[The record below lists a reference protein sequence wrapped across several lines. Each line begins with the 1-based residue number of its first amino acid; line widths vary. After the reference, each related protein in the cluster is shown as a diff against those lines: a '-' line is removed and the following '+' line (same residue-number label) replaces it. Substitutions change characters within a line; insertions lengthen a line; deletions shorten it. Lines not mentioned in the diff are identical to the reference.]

1 MNNEIPITNPFPET
15 HLAIQAALEAGKTVM
30 NVYNQ
35 EFSSTLKNDNE
46 PLTEADITSNQIIQ
60 KIISDSG
67 YPILSEESVDDKKRL
82 DSKKIWIIDPLDG
95 TSDFIKKT
103 GEFTIMISLVEDH
116 IPILGVI
123 FWPTKSILYL
133 AQKGQGAF
141 KSDNGA
147 WSKLS
152 VSKISELE
160 NCRAVGSR
168 YHISEIEKNLIKRLN
183 ISQFTSKG
191 SSLKVA
197 DISSGNAELY
207 FTTTNKIKQWDTCA
221 SYCLITE
228 AGGKMTDMFGN
239 DIKYNTDKL
248 NHENGILVSN
258 GLIHDQ
264 IIRIYRES
272 MNNNEEKKSQN

>member
-1 MNNEIPITNPFPET
+1 MNIEIPITNPFPET
-15 HLAIQAALEAGKTVM
+15 KLAIQAALEAGKTVM

-35 EFSSTLKNDNE
+35 EFSSTLKNDNT
-46 PLTEADITSNQIIQ
+46 PLTKADVKSNQIIQ

-67 YPILSEESVDDKKRL
+67 HPILSEESVDDKKRL

-123 FWPTKSILYL
+123 YWPTEKKLYL

-141 KSDNGA
+141 KSDNA
-147 WSKLS
+147 VWSKLS

-207 FTTTNKIKQWDTCA
+207 FTTTNKIKQWYTCA
-221 SYCLITE
+221 SYC
-228 AGGKMTDMFGN
+228 
-239 DIKYNTDKL
+239 
-248 NHENGILVSN
+248 
-258 GLIHDQ
+258 
-264 IIRIYRES
+264 
-272 MNNNEEKKSQN
+272 

>member
-1 MNNEIPITNPFPET
+1 MINEIPIKNQLIEI
-15 HLAIQAALEAGKTVM
+15 HLAVQAALEAGKTVM
-30 NVYNQ
+30 SVYTQ
-35 EFSSTLKNDNE
+35 EFSSTLKRDNE
-46 PLTEADITSNQIIQ
+46 PLTEADIKSNKIIQ

-67 YPILSEESVDDKKRL
+67 LAILSEESEDNKKRL
-82 DSKKIWIIDPLDG
+82 ASEKIWIVDPLDG

-103 GEFTIMISLVEDH
+103 GEFTIMISLVENH

-123 FWPTKSILYL
+123 YWPTKSTLYL
-133 AQKGQGAF
+133 AQKDQGAF
-141 KSDNGA
+141 KSVNNT

-152 VSKISELE
+152 VSNVSDIE

-168 YHISEIEKNLIKRLN
+168 YHISDVEKNLIKRLN

-221 SYCLITE
+221 SYCLIKE

-239 DIKYNTDKL
+239 DLKYNTEKL
-248 NHENGILVSN
+248 NHENGLLVSN
-258 GLIHDQ
+258 GLIHDKV
-264 IIRIYRES
+264 INIYSEFLK
-272 MNNNEEKKSQN
+272 NNQ

>member
-1 MNNEIPITNPFPET
+1 MNSEIPITNPFPET
-15 HLAIQAALEAGKTVM
+15 HLAIQAALEAGKKVM

-35 EFSSTLKNDNE
+35 EFSLTLKKDNE
-46 PLTEADITSNQIIQ
+46 PLTEADVKSNQIIQ

-67 YPILSEESVDDKKRL
+67 HPILSEESVDDKKRL

-95 TSDFIKKT
+95 TSDFINKT

-116 IPILGVI
+116 IPILGLI
-123 FWPTKSILYL
+123 YWPTKSTLYL

-141 KSDNGA
+141 KSENDG

-152 VSKISELE
+152 VSNVSELE

-168 YHISEIEKNLIKRLN
+168 YHISEIEQNLIKRLN

-239 DIKYNTDKL
+239 DLKYNTERL
-248 NHENGILVSN
+248 NHENGLLVSN
-258 GLIHDQ
+258 GLIHNH
-264 IIRIYRES
+264 IIKIYRES
-272 MNNNEEKKSQN
+272 MNNN

>member
-1 MNNEIPITNPFPET
+1 MNIKFPISDPVPET
-15 HLAIQAALEAGKTVM
+15 QFAIEAAIEAGKVVM
-30 NVYNQ
+30 EVYDRN
-35 EFSSTLKNDNE
+35 FSSSIKSDNQ
-46 PLTEADITSNQIIQ
+46 PITEADIKSNQIIQ

-67 YPILSEESVDDKKRL
+67 HPILSEESVDDKKRL

-103 GEFTIMISLVEDH
+103 GEFTIMISLVEYH
-116 IPILGVI
+116 KPILGVI
-123 FWPTKSILYL
+123 YWPTKSTLYL

-141 KSDNGA
+141 KSDNDH

-152 VSKISELE
+152 VSNVSELE

-168 YHISEIEKNLIKRLN
+168 YHISEIEQNLIKRLN

-239 DIKYNTDKL
+239 DLKYNTERL
-248 NHENGILVSN
+248 NHENGLLVTN
-258 GLIHDQ
+258 GLIHNH
-264 IIRIYRES
+264 IIKIYRES
-272 MNNNEEKKSQN
+272 MNSN

>member
-1 MNNEIPITNPFPET
+1 MNTEIPIENPSLEV
-15 HLAIQAALEAGKTVM
+15 HLAIQAALEAGKIVM

-35 EFSSTLKNDNE
+35 EFSSTLKNNDE
-46 PLTEADITSNQIIQ
+46 PLTEADVKSNQIIQ

-67 YPILSEESVDDKKRL
+67 HPILSEESVDDKKRL
-82 DSKKIWIIDPLDG
+82 DFKKIWIIDPLDG

-103 GEFTIMISLVEDH
+103 GEFTIMISLVDDH

-123 FWPTKSILYL
+123 YWPIKSTLYL
-133 AQKGQGAF
+133 AQKDQGAF
-141 KSDNGA
+141 KSENDV
-147 WSKLS
+147 WSRLS
-152 VSKISELE
+152 VSNVSDLK
-160 NCRAVGSR
+160 NCRAVVSR
-168 YHISEIEKNLIKRLN
+168 YHISEIEQNLIKHLKL
-183 ISQFTSKG
+183 SQFTSKG

-239 DIKYNTDKL
+239 ELKYNTEKL
-248 NHENGILVSN
+248 NHENGLLVSN
-258 GLIHDQ
+258 GLIHNQ
-264 IIRIYRES
+264 IIEIYRES
-272 MNNNEEKKSQN
+272 MNNNEEKKS

>member
-1 MNNEIPITNPFPET
+1 MNTEIPIESPLFEVC
-15 HLAIQAALEAGKTVM
+15 LALQAALEAGKSVM

-35 EFSSTLKNDNE
+35 RFSTTLKSDNE
-46 PLTEADITSNQIIQ
+46 PLTEADIKSNRIIQ

-67 YPILSEESVDDKKRL
+67 YPILSEESEDNKKRL
-82 DSKKIWIIDPLDG
+82 NSKKIWIIDPLDG

-123 FWPTKSILYL
+123 YWPTKSTLYL

-141 KSDNGA
+141 KSVNDA
-147 WSKLS
+147 WLKLS
-152 VSKISELE
+152 VSNVSELE

-168 YHISEIEKNLIKRLN
+168 FHITESEQNLIKRLK

-221 SYCLITE
+221 SYCLVTE

-239 DIKYNTDKL
+239 NLEYNTEKL
-248 NHENGILVSN
+248 NHENGLLVSN
-258 GLIHDQ
+258 GLIHNK
-264 IIRIYRES
+264 IINIYRET
-272 MNNNEEKKSQN
+272 MKNYEQKKL

>member
-1 MNNEIPITNPFPET
+1 MNIEIPITNPFPET
-15 HLAIQAALEAGKTVM
+15 QLAIQAALEAGKTVM

-35 EFSSTLKNDNE
+35 EFSSTLKNDNT
-46 PLTEADITSNQIIQ
+46 PLTEADVKSNQIIQ

-67 YPILSEESVDDKKRL
+67 HPILSEESVDDKKRL

-103 GEFTIMISLVEDH
+103 GEFTIMISLVENH

-123 FWPTKSILYL
+123 YWPTEKKLYL

-141 KSDNGA
+141 KSDNGV

-152 VSKISELE
+152 VSTISELE

-221 SYCLITE
+221 SYCLISE

-239 DIKYNTDKL
+239 DLKYNTQRL
-248 NHENGILVSN
+248 NHENGLLVSN
-258 GLIHDQ
+258 GLIHNH
-264 IIRIYRES
+264 IIKIYRES
-272 MNNNEEKKSQN
+272 MNNN

>member
-1 MNNEIPITNPFPET
+1 MNTKIPITNPFPET
-15 HLAIQAALEAGKTVM
+15 QLAIIAALEAGKTVM

-35 EFSSTLKNDNE
+35 KFSITLKNDNE
-46 PLTEADITSNQIIQ
+46 PLTEADVKSNQIIQ

-67 YPILSEESVDDKKRL
+67 HPILSEESVDDKKRL

-123 FWPTKSILYL
+123 YWPTEKKLYL

-141 KSDNGA
+141 KSDNDA

-152 VSKISELE
+152 VSNVSELE

-168 YHISEIEKNLIKRLN
+168 YHISEIEQNLIKRLN

-239 DIKYNTDKL
+239 DLKYNTERL
-248 NHENGILVSN
+248 NHENGLLVSN
-258 GLIHDQ
+258 GLIHNH
-264 IIRIYRES
+264 IIKIYRES
-272 MNNNEEKKSQN
+272 IKNN

>member
-1 MNNEIPITNPFPET
+1 MNTNIPIENPLLEVR
-15 HLAIQAALEAGKTVM
+15 LAIQAALEAGKTVM

-46 PLTEADITSNQIIQ
+46 PLTEADVKSNQIIQ

-67 YPILSEESVDDKKRL
+67 HPILSEESVDDKKRL
-82 DSKKIWIIDPLDG
+82 DSKKIWIVDPLDG

-123 FWPTKSILYL
+123 YWPTKSTLYL

-141 KSDNGA
+141 KSDNDA

-152 VSKISELE
+152 VSNVSELE

-168 YHISEIEKNLIKRLN
+168 YHISEIEQNLIKRLN

-207 FTTTNKIKQWDTCA
+207 FTTTNKIKHWDTCA
-221 SYCLITE
+221 SHCLITE
-228 AGGKMTDMFGN
+228 AGGKMTDMLGN
-239 DIKYNTDKL
+239 DLKYNTEKV
-248 NHENGILVSN
+248 NHENGLLVSN

-264 IIRIYRES
+264 VINIYNKFLK
-272 MNNNEEKKSQN
+272 NN

>member
-1 MNNEIPITNPFPET
+1 MNTKIPFENPQLEVS
-15 HLAIQAALEAGKTVM
+15 LAIQAALESGKTVM

-35 EFSSTLKNDNE
+35 KFSSTLKNDNE
-46 PLTEADITSNQIIQ
+46 PRTEADIKSNQIIQ

-67 YPILSEESVDDKKRL
+67 HPILSEESEDDKKRL

-123 FWPTKSILYL
+123 YWPTEKKLYL

-168 YHISEIEKNLIKRLN
+168 YHISEIEQNLIKRLN

-197 DISSGNAELY
+197 EVSSGNAELY

-228 AGGKMTDMFGN
+228 AGGKMTDMLGN
-239 DIKYNTDKL
+239 DLKYNTERL
-248 NHENGILVSN
+248 NHENGLLVSN
-258 GLIHDQ
+258 GLIHNH
-264 IIRIYRES
+264 IIKIYRES
-272 MNNNEEKKSQN
+272 MNNN

>member
-1 MNNEIPITNPFPET
+1 MNTEIPITYPFPET
-15 HLAIQAALEAGKTVM
+15 PLAILAALEAGKIVM
-30 NVYNQ
+30 DVYDH
-35 EFSSTLKNDNE
+35 EFSSTLKNVNE
-46 PLTEADITSNQIIQ
+46 SITEADVKSNQIIQ

-67 YPILSEESVDDKKRL
+67 HPILSEESEDNKKRL
-82 DSKKIWIIDPLDG
+82 DSKKIWIVDPLDG

-103 GEFTIMISLVEDH
+103 GEFTIMISLVEEH

-123 FWPTKSILYL
+123 YWPTKSTLYI

-141 KSDNGA
+141 KSENGI
-147 WSKLS
+147 WSRLS
-152 VSKISELE
+152 VSNVPDLK

-168 YHISEIEKNLIKRLN
+168 YHISEIEQNLIKHLN

-221 SYCLITE
+221 SHCLITE
-228 AGGKMTDMFGN
+228 AGGKMTDMLGN
-239 DIKYNTDKL
+239 DLEYNTEKL
-248 NHENGILVSN
+248 NHENGLLVSN

-264 IIRIYRES
+264 IINIYS
-272 MNNNEEKKSQN
+272 KFLKNN

>member
-1 MNNEIPITNPFPET
+1 MNTKLPIENPLLEVR
-15 HLAIQAALEAGKTVM
+15 LAIQAALEAGKTVM

-46 PLTEADITSNQIIQ
+46 PLTEADVKSNQIIQ

-67 YPILSEESVDDKKRL
+67 HPILSEESVDDKKRL

-116 IPILGVI
+116 IPILGI
-123 FWPTKSILYL
+123 IYWPTKSTLYL

-152 VSKISELE
+152 VSNVSELE

-168 YHISEIEKNLIKRLN
+168 YHISEIEQNLIKRLN

-207 FTTTNKIKQWDTCA
+207 FTTTNKIKHWDTCA
-221 SYCLITE
+221 SHCLITE
-228 AGGKMTDMFGN
+228 AGGKMTDMLGN
-239 DIKYNTDKL
+239 DLKYNTEKV
-248 NHENGILVSN
+248 NHENGLLVSN

-264 IIRIYRES
+264 VINIYNKFLK
-272 MNNNEEKKSQN
+272 NN

>member
-1 MNNEIPITNPFPET
+1 MNYVNPISQSSHESQ
-15 HLAIQAALEAGKTVM
+15 LAIEAAINAGKAVM
-30 NVYNQ
+30 EVYNQ
-35 EFSSTLKNDNE
+35 KFSSKLKNNGE
-46 PLTEADITSNQIIQ
+46 PLTEADIESNHIIQ

-67 YPILSEESVDDKKRL
+67 YPILSEESGDNKKRL

-123 FWPTKSILYL
+123 YWPTKSTLFL
-133 AQKGQGAF
+133 AEKDRGAF
-141 KSDNGA
+141 KSENNN

-152 VSKISELE
+152 VSNISELE

-168 YHISEIEKNLIKRLN
+168 FHITEIEKNLIKRLN

-191 SSLKVA
+191 SSLKVV
-197 DISSGNAELY
+197 DVSSGTAELY

-221 SYCLITE
+221 SYCLVTE

-239 DIKYNTDKL
+239 DLEYNTEKL
-248 NHENGILVSN
+248 NHENGLLVSN
-258 GLIHDQ
+258 GLIHNQ
-264 IIRIYRES
+264 IIDIYRET
-272 MNNNEEKKSQN
+272 MKNY

>member
-1 MNNEIPITNPFPET
+1 MNTKLPIENPLLEVR
-15 HLAIQAALEAGKTVM
+15 LAIQAALEAGKTVM
-30 NVYNQ
+30 NVYNK

-46 PLTEADITSNQIIQ
+46 PITEADIKSNNILQ
-60 KIISDSG
+60 KILSNFEH
-67 YPILSEESVDDKKRL
+67 PILSEESVDDKKRL

-116 IPILGVI
+116 IPILGI
-123 FWPTKSILYL
+123 IYWPTKSTLYL

-141 KSDNGA
+141 KSDNGD

-152 VSKISELE
+152 VSNVSKLE
-160 NCRAVGSR
+160 NCRAIGSR
-168 YHISEIEKNLIKRLN
+168 YHISEIEQNLIKHLN
-183 ISQFTSKG
+183 LSQFTSKG

-239 DIKYNTDKL
+239 DLIYNTERL
-248 NHENGILVSN
+248 NHENGLLVTN
-258 GLIHDQ
+258 GLIHNH
-264 IIRIYRES
+264 IIKIYRES
-272 MNNNEEKKSQN
+272 MNSN

>member
-1 MNNEIPITNPFPET
+1 MNTKLPIENPLFEVR
-15 HLAIQAALEAGKTVM
+15 LAIQAALEAGKTVM

-46 PLTEADITSNQIIQ
+46 PLTEADVKSNQTIQ

-67 YPILSEESVDDKKRL
+67 HPILSEESLDDKKRL
-82 DSKKIWIIDPLDG
+82 DSRKIWIIDPLDG

-123 FWPTKSILYL
+123 YWPTEKKLYL

-141 KSDNGA
+141 KSDNGS

-152 VSKISELE
+152 VSNVSELE

-168 YHISEIEKNLIKRLN
+168 YHISEIEQNLIKRLN

-239 DIKYNTDKL
+239 DLKYNTERL
-248 NHENGILVSN
+248 NHENGLLVSN
-258 GLIHDQ
+258 GLIHNH
-264 IIRIYRES
+264 IIKIYRES
-272 MNNNEEKKSQN
+272 MNKN

>member
-1 MNNEIPITNPFPET
+1 MNSEIPIENPLPEVS
-15 HLAIQAALEAGKTVM
+15 LAIQAALEAGKTVM

-35 EFSSTLKNDNE
+35 EFSSTLKKDDE
-46 PLTEADITSNQIIQ
+46 QLTEADIKSNDIIL
-60 KIISDSG
+60 KTISSSG
-67 YPILSEESVDDKKRL
+67 HRILSEESVDNKKRL
-82 DSKKIWIIDPLDG
+82 DFKKIWIVDPLDG

-116 IPILGVI
+116 IPILGI
-123 FWPTKSILYL
+123 IYWPTKSTLYL
-133 AQKGQGAF
+133 AQKGQGAY
-141 KSDNGA
+141 KSVNNT
-147 WSKLS
+147 W
-152 VSKISELE
+152 SKISVSNVSEIE
-160 NCRAVGSR
+160 KCRAVGSR
-168 YHISEIEKNLIKRLN
+168 YHISEVEQKLIKRLN

-228 AGGKMTDMFGN
+228 AGGKMTDMYGN
-239 DIKYNTDKL
+239 DLKYNTEKL
-248 NHENGILVSN
+248 NHENGLLVSN

-264 IIRIYRES
+264 VTNIYDEFLK
-272 MNNNEEKKSQN
+272 NNQ

>member
-1 MNNEIPITNPFPET
+1 MNTKIPIENPLLEVR
-15 HLAIQAALEAGKTVM
+15 LAIQAALEAGKTVM

-46 PLTEADITSNQIIQ
+46 PLTEADLKSNQIIQ

-67 YPILSEESVDDKKRL
+67 YPILSEESPDDKKRL
-82 DSKKIWIIDPLDG
+82 DSQKIWIIDPLDG

-123 FWPTKSILYL
+123 LWPTKSTLYL
-133 AQKGQGAF
+133 TQKGQGAF
-141 KSDNGA
+141 KSENGI
-147 WSKLS
+147 WSRLS
-152 VSKISELE
+152 VSNVSELE

-168 YHISEIEKNLIKRLN
+168 YHISEIEQNLIKRLN

-239 DIKYNTDKL
+239 DLKYNTERL
-248 NHENGILVSN
+248 NHENGLLVSN
-258 GLIHDQ
+258 GLIHNH
-264 IIRIYRES
+264 IIKIYRES
-272 MNNNEEKKSQN
+272 MNTN

>member
-1 MNNEIPITNPFPET
+1 MNLEIPITNPFPET
-15 HLAIQAALEAGKTVM
+15 HLAIQAALEAGKKVM
-30 NVYNQ
+30 NVYNH
-35 EFSSTLKNDNE
+35 EFSSTLKKDNE
-46 PLTEADITSNQIIQ
+46 PLTEADVKSNQIIQ
-60 KIISDSG
+60 KIILDSG
-67 YPILSEESVDDKKRL
+67 HHILSEESEDNKKRL

-123 FWPTKSILYL
+123 YWPTKSTLYL
-133 AQKGQGAF
+133 AQKDQGAF
-141 KSDNGA
+141 KSENDV
-147 WSKLS
+147 WSRLS
-152 VSKISELE
+152 VSNISELK

-168 YHISEIEKNLIKRLN
+168 YHISEIEQNLIKSLN

-207 FTTTNKIKQWDTCA
+207 FTTTNKIKHWDTCA
-221 SYCLITE
+221 SHCLITE
-228 AGGKMTDMFGN
+228 AGGKMTDMLGN
-239 DIKYNTDKL
+239 DLKYNTEKV
-248 NHENGILVSN
+248 NHENGLLVSN

-264 IIRIYRES
+264 VINIYSEFLR
-272 MNNNEEKKSQN
+272 NN